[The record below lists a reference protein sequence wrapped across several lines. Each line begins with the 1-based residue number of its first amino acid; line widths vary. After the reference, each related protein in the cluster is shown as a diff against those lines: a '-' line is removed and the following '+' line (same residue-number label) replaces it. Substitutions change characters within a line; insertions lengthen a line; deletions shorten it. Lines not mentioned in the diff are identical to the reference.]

1 MEENEE
7 KIKLSDI
14 VEKCL
19 EFRQSPT
26 EDAFKEVEKTI
37 AKVDVRER
45 LSLAEKGLSLVS
57 ILEDVKDNENPV
69 ECAFDLTSGFFFKGL
84 LNYATNL
91 LVDIPQT
98 MMNIETYDL
107 LVTLGLED
115 HMLKYCEKDAR
126 ALRKMLDDAVNFSN
140 LYRLVNV
147 SKLISPEGVAEL
159 DRVIREFKET
169 LSIEKIRELK
179 GLLVETD
186 PAWSALKE
194 SVGEDIVFAKTVDD
208 VAKLDES
215 LREAEGEPLPEKTD
229 GDGEPEE
236 AAEDGSA
243 EPNADGGE

>member
-14 VEKCL
+14 LEKCL
-19 EFRQSPT
+19 EFRQNPT
-26 EDAFKEVEKTI
+26 EDAFKEAGKII
-37 AKVDVRER
+37 AMVDVRER
-45 LSLAEKGLSLVS
+45 LSLAEKGLSLIS
-57 ILEDVKDNENPV
+57 MLEGVKDNDNPI
-69 ECAFDLTSGFFFKGL
+69 ECAFDLTAGFFFKGL
-84 LNYATNL
+84 LSYATNL
-91 LVDIPQT
+91 LIDIPQT

-107 LVTLGLED
+107 LVALGFED
-115 HMLKYCEKDAR
+115 HMLKYCEKDVR

-159 DRVIREFKET
+159 DKVIRDLKET

-179 GLLVETD
+179 GLLVESD

-208 VAKLDES
+208 VAKLDGS
-215 LREAEGEPLPEKTD
+215 LQEAEGEPLPEENE

-236 AAEDGSA
+236 AKEDGSA
-243 EPNADGGE
+243 E